1 MEARDQRAFLKKQ
14 ITQKGFSCVSL
25 SLNIPGFPKSN
36 PTVKA
41 FFSLCLSDLKYFLK
55 ANAVDITDSEAIEI
69 FDFAGDYFI
78 VPCLGG
84 NLNSSGLKQIC
95 EDFEANHP
103 LGRFIDVDLND
114 QQGDTV
120 SSGKSKNCFFCNER
134 PAIECR
140 RENTHDPEQLRSF
153 MFSKMEEYCQQQRE
167 KTITKRLSSFGLQ
180 AILYE
185 ISLSPKPGLVDKF
198 SNGSHADMNY
208 QTFIDSSSAISP
220 WFGELVHE
228 GFAFRDSDLT
238 KALPA
243 IRNLGLRMESAMYEA
258 TRNINT
264 QKGIIFLM
272 GLSLFACGKLFS
284 QSNQFEID
292 LFRDIIR
299 RTCKD
304 LIKNELVH
312 SSLTGKSHGEQ
323 IFQKYGFSG
332 ARGEAESGLK
342 TVFEFGLPQLTAI
355 EVLDDKAITKCFL
368 AIAANNPDT
377 NILYRR
383 DPDVLSVFQ
392 SLCKKA
398 LNNFNDKNYSSVID
412 FCRNENISPGGSA
425 DLLAVTIFVWSVI
438 NENRR
443 PGFTNLFRIN
453 DF

>member
-1 MEARDQRAFLKKQ
+1 
-14 ITQKGFSCVSL
+14 
-25 SLNIPGFPKSN
+25 
-36 PTVKA
+36 
-41 FFSLCLSDLKYFLK
+41 
-55 ANAVDITDSEAIEI
+55 
-69 FDFAGDYFI
+69 
-78 VPCLGG
+78 
-84 NLNSSGLKQIC
+84 
-95 EDFEANHP
+95 
-103 LGRFIDVDLND
+103 
-114 QQGDTV
+114 
-120 SSGKSKNCFFCNER
+120 
-134 PAIECR
+134 
-140 RENTHDPEQLRSF
+140 
-153 MFSKMEEYCQQQRE
+153 
-167 KTITKRLSSFGLQ
+167 
-180 AILYE
+180 
-185 ISLSPKPGLVDKF
+185 
-198 SNGSHADMNY
+198 
-208 QTFIDSSSAISP
+208 
-220 WFGELVHE
+220 
-228 GFAFRDSDLT
+228 
-238 KALPA
+238 
-243 IRNLGLRMESAMYEA
+243 
-258 TRNINT
+258 
-264 QKGIIFLM
+264 M

-392 SLCKKA
+392 SLCKKT
-398 LNNFNDKNYSSVID
+398 LNNFNDKNYSAVID

-438 NENRR
+438 NENRQ
-443 PGFTNLFRIN
+443 PGFTNLFSIN